1 MNALMSKREVA
12 KLLAVSVRTIERL
25 VARGKLKTVKVGGCV
40 RFRSNE
46 IKEVV
51 NGERQL

>member
-1 MNALMSKREVA
+1 MNKLMSKREVA

-40 RFRSNE
+40 RFRAKE
-46 IKEVV
+46 IEQVIEVGV
-51 NGERQL
+51 

>member
-40 RFRSNE
+40 RFRAKE
-46 IKEVV
+46 IEQVIEVGV
-51 NGERQL
+51 